1 MTTLL
6 TFLHVAAA
14 ILLLGPIVVSTS
26 MFPRQAAEAQ
36 AGDAAAAGRASILYR
51 ISRTYGIASSLVPL
65 LGVAILFG
73 DWAAYKTNY
82 FLHTSIV
89 LAVIAWALL
98 LFVVIPTQRKMVGT
112 LGELEPAEA
121 DPADVTANFEKSKA
135 KASAFA
141 GVFNLLWFIVL
152 VLMFLPAPTM

>member
-73 DWAAYKTNY
+73 DWAAYNTNY

-98 LFVVIPTQRKMVGT
+98 LSWSSRPSARWSVHSASWSPPRPTQPMSPRT
-112 LGELEPAEA
+112 L
-121 DPADVTANFEKSKA
+121 KSRRLRLPR
-135 KASAFA
+135 S
-141 GVFNLLWFIVL
+141 L
-152 VLMFLPAPTM
+152 VSLTFCGSSCWC